1 MLEQLTGRR
10 SDRGNR
16 MRYRCCF
23 LNEDDQVVRVEE
35 ITGYDDGDAHRG
47 AMSLLMRTGQFSG
60 YELWR
65 DGRKVDEYRPV
76 SRPLPAP

>member
-1 MLEQLTGRR
+1 
-10 SDRGNR
+10 

-35 ITGYDDGDAHRG
+35 LNSYDDRGAHRD
-47 AMSLLMRTGQFSG
+47 AMSLMAKIGRFSG
-60 YELWR
+60 YILWS

-76 SRPLPAP
+76 SHPSTAQ

>member
-23 LNEDDQVVRVEE
+23 LNEEDQVVRVEE
-35 ITGYDDGDAHRG
+35 ITGYDDGDARRG
-47 AMSLLMRTGQFSG
+47 ATSLLMRTGQFSG

-76 SRPLPAP
+76 SRPSMAR

>member
-1 MLEQLTGRR
+1 
-10 SDRGNR
+10 

-35 ITGYDDGDAHRG
+35 LNSYDDREAHRD
-47 AMSLLMRTGQFSG
+47 AMSLMVRTGQFSG

-65 DGRKVDEYRPV
+65 DGQKVEAYRPV
-76 SRPLPAP
+76 SRPLPVQC